1 MRRFIVFFALIV
13 LLFSSFS
20 SVSAAP
26 LYKDVGDNHP
36 AKAELDFLASKGII
50 AGDPGRTFGVDAEIT
65 RLEAAEM
72 IVKSLGLDTA
82 NPLDPN
88 FTDVTADHPSFSI
101 MATVANSGVMR
112 ADENGA
118 FNPDAPFTRGEAAVF
133 VVRSFDLKGAS
144 KTPFVDVSPT
154 YWVAESISTLQAL
167 KIATGYA
174 DNTFKPLANI
184 SKADFAV
191 FIARAINPE
200 FRIKTPPAPPVSPVP
215 VQPAPTIPASCEKPS
230 KIKTVK
236 VNVQV
241 TSLWHKPGIDRD
253 VDRPSISTPVDI
265 SKWMKTMNL
274 KQKWWLVDKTDTQA
288 LFGDEVVVLQKSG
301 KWSKIAVKDQYVP
314 YQKEGYPGWVPTSH
328 LYETTTDTTN
338 CSIAIVNA
346 KSSTLYSDT
355 KKKNKYIDISY
366 TTILPVIKEE
376 GEWLHVL
383 TPQNGIKYLPKKD
396 AKVYKNYAA
405 VPKPT
410 QKDIV
415 NSAKMFL
422 GLPYLWA
429 GASSFGFDCSGII
442 YSVYKNH
449 GILIPRDSFYQA
461 TKGTPVSKSKLQP
474 GDLVFFAGNGG
485 KGKVYHVGLY
495 VGDGKMLHAPNASDK
510 VKIESISAGVYKR
523 NYAGARRYLD

>member
-1 MRRFIVFFALIV
+1 M
-13 LLFSSFS
+13 
-20 SVSAAP
+20 
-26 LYKDVGDNHP
+26 
-36 AKAELDFLASKGII
+36 
-50 AGDPGRTFGVDAEIT
+50 
-65 RLEAAEM
+65 
-72 IVKSLGLDTA
+72 
-82 NPLDPN
+82 
-88 FTDVTADHPSFSI
+88 
-101 MATVANSGVMR
+101 
-112 ADENGA
+112 
-118 FNPDAPFTRGEAAVF
+118 
-133 VVRSFDLKGAS
+133 
-144 KTPFVDVSPT
+144 
-154 YWVAESISTLQAL
+154 
-167 KIATGYA
+167 
-174 DNTFKPLANI
+174 
-184 SKADFAV
+184 
-191 FIARAINPE
+191 
-200 FRIKTPPAPPVSPVP
+200 
-215 VQPAPTIPASCEKPS
+215 
-230 KIKTVK
+230 K

-241 TSLWHKPGIDRD
+241 TSLWHKPGIDRA

-328 LYETTTDTTN
+328 LFETAVDTSN

-355 KKKNKYIDISY
+355 EKKNKYIDISY

-383 TPQNGIKYLPKKD
+383 TPQNGVKYLPKKD
-396 AKVYKNYAA
+396 AKVHKNYAS

-415 NSAKMFL
+415 NSAKAFL

-429 GASSFGFDCSGII
+429 GTSSFGFDCSGII

-461 TKGTPVSKSKLQP
+461 TKGTAVSKSNLQP

-495 VGDGKMLHAPNASDK
+495 IGDGKMLHAPNASDK

-523 NYAGARRYLD
+523 NYSGARRYLN

>member
-1 MRRFIVFFALIV
+1 MKKFIVFLAFILF
-13 LLFSSFS
+13 LFSSFS
-20 SVSAAP
+20 NASAAP
-26 LYKDVGDNHP
+26 LYKDVGDDYP

-50 AGDPGRTFGVDAEIT
+50 TGDPARTFGVDAEIT

-72 IVKSLGLDTA
+72 IVKSLKLDTS
-82 NPLDPN
+82 NQSDSN
-88 FTDVTADHPSFSI
+88 FSDVTADHASFST
-101 MATVANSGVMR
+101 MATVANSGIML

-118 FNPDAPFTRGEAAVF
+118 FNPDTYFTRGEAAVF
-133 VVRSFDLKGAS
+133 LVRSFDLKGTT

-154 YWVAESISTLQAL
+154 YWVSEAINTLQATN
-167 KIATGYA
+167 IAKGYP

-184 SKADFAV
+184 TKVDFAV
-191 FIARAINPE
+191 FIARILNPD
-200 FRIKTPPAPPVSPVP
+200 FQIKAPPAPPV
-215 VQPAPTIPASCEKPS
+215 PASCEKPS
-230 KIKTVK
+230 KTKTMK

-241 TSLWHKPGIDRD
+241 TSLWHKPGIDRT

-314 YQKEGYPGWVPTSH
+314 YQKEGYSGWVPTSH
-328 LYETTTDTTN
+328 LFETATDTTN

-346 KSSTLYSDT
+346 KSSTLYSDA

-383 TPQNGIKYLPKKD
+383 TPQNGVKYLAKKD

-429 GASSFGFDCSGII
+429 GTSSFGFDCSGII

-461 TKGTPVSKSKLQP
+461 TKGKAVSKSNLQP

-495 VGDGKMLHAPNASDK
+495 IGEGKMLHAPNASDK

-523 NYAGARRYLD
+523 NYSGARRYLD

>member
-1 MRRFIVFFALIV
+1 MKKFIVFLAFIIV
-13 LLFSSFS
+13 LFSSLS
-20 SVSAAP
+20 NASAAP
-26 LYKDVGDNHP
+26 LYKDVGDDHP
-36 AKAELDFLASKGII
+36 AKAELDFLASKEII
-50 AGDPGRTFGVDAEIT
+50 TGDPARTFGVDTEIT

-72 IVKSLGLDTA
+72 IVKSLGLDTS
-82 NPLDPN
+82 NQPDPN
-88 FTDVTADHPSFSI
+88 FTDVTVDHTSFPI
-101 MATVANSGVMR
+101 MATVANSGIMI

-118 FNPDAPFTRGEAAVF
+118 FNPNAYFTRGEAAVF
-133 VVRSFDLKGAS
+133 LVRSFDLKGAT
-144 KTPFVDVSPT
+144 KTSFVDVPST
-154 YWVAESISTLQAL
+154 YWVAEAISTLQATN
-167 KIATGYA
+167 IATAYP

-184 SKADFAV
+184 TKADFAV
-191 FIARAINPE
+191 LIARILNPD
-200 FRIKTPPAPPVSPVP
+200 FQIKTPPAPPV
-215 VQPAPTIPASCEKPS
+215 TASCEKPS
-230 KIKTVK
+230 KTKTMK

-241 TSLWHKPGIDRD
+241 TSLWHKPGIDRA
-253 VDRPSISTPVDI
+253 VDRPSIATPVDI
-265 SKWMKTMNL
+265 SKWMKNMNL

-328 LYETTTDTTN
+328 LFETTTDTTD

-346 KSSTLYSDT
+346 KSATLYSDT

-383 TPQNGIKYLPKKD
+383 TPQNGVKYLAKKD
-396 AKVYKNYAA
+396 AKVHKNYAA

-429 GASSFGFDCSGII
+429 GTSSFGFDCSGII

-461 TKGTPVSKSKLQP
+461 TKGTAVSKSNLQP

-495 VGDGKMLHAPNASDK
+495 IGEGKMLHAPNASDK

-523 NYAGARRYLD
+523 NYSGARRYLD

>member
-1 MRRFIVFFALIV
+1 MKRFIVFFAFMII
-13 LLFSSFS
+13 LFSTFS
-20 SVSAAP
+20 NASAAP
-26 LYKDVGDNHP
+26 LYKDVGDSYP
-36 AKAELDFLASKGII
+36 AKTEMDFLASKGII
-50 AGDPGRTFGVDAEIT
+50 TGDPERAYGVDAEIT

-72 IVKSLGLDTA
+72 IVKSLSLDTS
-82 NPLDPN
+82 NQVDPN
-88 FTDVTADHPSFSI
+88 FTDVPANHPSFPI
-101 MATVANSGVMR
+101 MATIANSGIMN

-118 FNPDAPFTRGEAAVF
+118 FNPDASFTRGEAAVF
-133 VVRSFDLKGAS
+133 LVRSFDLKGTT

-154 YWVAESISTLQAL
+154 YWVAEAISTLQATN
-167 KIATGYA
+167 IATGYT
-174 DNTFKPLANI
+174 DNTFNPLANI
-184 SKADFAV
+184 TKADFAV

-200 FRIKTPPAPPVSPVP
+200 FRIKAPSVPPTPSVP
-215 VQPAPTIPASCEKPS
+215 TVPASCEKPS
-230 KIKTVK
+230 NAKTVK

-241 TSLWHKPGIDRD
+241 TSLWHKPGIDRA

-265 SKWMKTMNL
+265 SKWTKTMNL
-274 KQKWWLVDKTDTQA
+274 KEKWWLVDKTDTQA
-288 LFGDEVVVLQKSG
+288 LFGEEVVVLQKSG

-328 LYETTTDTTN
+328 LYETTTDTST

-355 KKKNKYIDISY
+355 NKKNKYIDISY

-383 TPQNGIKYLPKKD
+383 TPQNGVKYLPKKD
-396 AKVYKNYAA
+396 AKVHKNYAA
-405 VPKPT
+405 VPKPS

-415 NSAKMFL
+415 NSAKAFL

-429 GASSFGFDCSGII
+429 GTSSFGFDCSGII

-461 TKGTPVSKSKLQP
+461 TKGTPVSKSNLQP

-495 VGDGKMLHAPNASDK
+495 IGEGKMLHAPNASDK
-510 VKIESISAGVYKR
+510 VKIESISAGVYKQ
-523 NYAGARRYLD
+523 NYAGARRYLEK